1 MWATPVFGGF
11 HMTTLALL
19 FIRFYQ
25 RFISPRKGF
34 RCAHAAFFGG
44 ASCSGA
50 IYNLILERGLWPALP
65 HIRNRFLECDFAY
78 KTLLRMGRIT
88 RGRTED
94 NSKPDKAGK
103 SGKTCGIP
111 DEAWNT
117 LKCCGDVASC
127 LSR

>member
-1 MWATPVFGGF
+1 
-11 HMTTLALL
+11 MTTLALL

-50 IYNLILERGLWPALP
+50 IYNLILERGLWSALP

-88 RGRTED
+88 RGRVARVGTED
-94 NSKPDKAGK
+94 NPEPDKAAK
-103 SGKTCGIP
+103 PGKTCGIP

-117 LKCCGDVASC
+117 LKCCGDIANC
-127 LSR
+127 WFR